1 MGTFTP
7 CVQESV
13 KARAKVWGGVRAFLW
28 KGLRINACDL
38 SLLAKCPSE
47 IFCFNLGALGKDCVQ

>member
-13 KARAKVWGGVRAFLW
+13 KARANGAEFMRPSIAPT
-28 KGLRINACDL
+28 KGIE
-38 SLLAKCPSE
+38 S
-47 IFCFNLGALGKDCVQ
+47 

>member
-13 KARAKVWGGVRAFLW
+13 KARANGAEFVRP
-28 KGLRINACDL
+28 NATPL
-38 SLLAKCPSE
+38 E
-47 IFCFNLGALGKDCVQ
+47 GIEN